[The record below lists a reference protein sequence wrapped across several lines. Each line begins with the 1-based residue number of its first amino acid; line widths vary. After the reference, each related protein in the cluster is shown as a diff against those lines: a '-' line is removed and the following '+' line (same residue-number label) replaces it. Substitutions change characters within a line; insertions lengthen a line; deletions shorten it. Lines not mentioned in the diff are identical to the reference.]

1 MCKPKDSAMTS
12 LKGQKGKTFQL
23 KILYPAKSL
32 SKMKENYSFRVI
44 LSASQKLRECI
55 VIRRALPEIL
65 RKFFRQKEC
74 DARQ

>member
-55 VIRRALPEIL
+55 VMTCITRNT
-65 RKFFRQKEC
+65 KEVLQ
-74 DARQ
+74 AEGM